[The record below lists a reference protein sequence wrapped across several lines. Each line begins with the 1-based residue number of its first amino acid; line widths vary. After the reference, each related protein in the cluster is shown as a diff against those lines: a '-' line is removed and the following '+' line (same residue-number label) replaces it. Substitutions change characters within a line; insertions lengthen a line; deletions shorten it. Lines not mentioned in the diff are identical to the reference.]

1 LSETS
6 AALSGNWLISSS
18 LKFALCDSFP
28 VPLDELLLQ
37 LKIEGE
43 SWKVAAVALAGGVKS
58 SKRDEGSPLM
68 SSKK

>member
-1 LSETS
+1 MTTLELTV
-6 AALSGNWLISSS
+6 
-18 LKFALCDSFP
+18 CDSFP

-43 SWKVAAVALAGGVKS
+43 SWKVAAAALAGGVKS

-68 SSKK
+68 SSKKCN

>member
-1 LSETS
+1 MTTLELTV
-6 AALSGNWLISSS
+6 
-18 LKFALCDSFP
+18 CDSFP

-43 SWKVAAVALAGGVKS
+43 SWKVAAAALAGGVKS